1 MRKDSETLLLFVKTE
16 KFIGTVVDA
25 RIALERYLKKEFH
38 KSDGSVAEQTLDMSR
53 EKLDQVIKK
62 AQIAMESVVTVLSD
76 KI

>member
-38 KSDGSVAEQTLDMSR
+38 KSDGSVAE
-53 EKLDQVIKK
+53 
-62 AQIAMESVVTVLSD
+62 
-76 KI
+76 